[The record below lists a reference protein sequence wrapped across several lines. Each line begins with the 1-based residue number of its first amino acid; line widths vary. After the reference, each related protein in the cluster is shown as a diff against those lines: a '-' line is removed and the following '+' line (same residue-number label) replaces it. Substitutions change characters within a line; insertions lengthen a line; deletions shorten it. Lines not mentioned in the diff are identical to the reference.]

1 MKVYLAMYNNKKT
14 LTDRLIS
21 FVSRGPYSHCEVIIG
36 DMAYSASVRDG
47 KRVRRKSIKDM
58 KLDSANWDIYY
69 LFDIDPD
76 KCDGFYY
83 WWKTVEYS
91 NYGFCTL
98 IFNHLL
104 RLPIKFEDEYICSE
118 ICYKIIKLL
127 GLTPKS
133 DDRYFDKGDWEKEES
148 AHTLTPTSM
157 LAYLMKYMDI
167 GNREKDNSI
176 LYKSEN

>member
-14 LTDRLIS
+14 FTDRLIS

-36 DMAYSASVRDG
+36 DIAYSASVRDG
-47 KRVRRKSIKDM
+47 KRVRRKEIKDM
-58 KLDSANWDIYY
+58 KLDSGNWDIYY
-69 LFDIDPD
+69 LFDVDPSRLE
-76 KCDGFYY
+76 GFYC
-83 WWKTVEYS
+83 WWDQVKGS
-91 NYGFCTL
+91 DYGFQTL

-104 RLPIKFEDEYICSE
+104 RLPVEIDGEYICSQ
-118 ICYKIIKLL
+118 ICYKIIKLI
-127 GLTPKS
+127 GKSAKS
-133 DDRYFDKGDWEKEES
+133 DDRYFDKGEWEKEDS

-157 LAYLMKYMDI
+157 LAYLMRYLDI